1 MTPAVLLFDVF
12 GTLVD
17 WRSGVIAALR
27 AFGEAHDVRADW
39 AAFADDWRAAYAPS
53 MDRVRRGDIPWM
65 NLDALHRASLAVL
78 LERYAVGPLD
88 DAQCTALSHAW
99 HTLPAWPEVAGGL
112 GRLRERFIVASLS
125 NGNIALQVDLCRAAD
140 LRFDMLFSAESF
152 GHYKPDPQTYL
163 GACALLAVPAARTM
177 LVAAHRDDL
186 AAAKALGLQTAF
198 IARPLEYGRPAAFDA
213 ALAEGF
219 DYFAD
224 GLESLARQLGA

>member
-1 MTPAVLLFDVF
+1 
-12 GTLVD
+12 
-17 WRSGVIAALR
+17 
-27 AFGEAHDVRADW
+27 
-39 AAFADDWRAAYAPS
+39 
-53 MDRVRRGDIPWM
+53 
-65 NLDALHRASLAVL
+65 
-78 LERYAVGPLD
+78 
-88 DAQCTALSHAW
+88 
-99 HTLPAWPEVAGGL
+99 
-112 GRLRERFIVASLS
+112 
-125 NGNIALQVDLCRAAD
+125 
-140 LRFDMLFSAESF
+140 MLFSAESF